1 MQVSSETE
9 CVGVVWVEL
18 ATTSN
23 ILVVAIHQWKTNVD

>member
-9 CVGVVWVEL
+9 CVGVVWAEL

-23 ILVVAIHQWKTNVD
+23 IVAIHQWKTNVD